1 MGKRDKRAAQALRRA
16 RLERGYT
23 QQGVSAMASISVKAY
38 QRLEYGERDIGN
50 ASMRVGLAVCL
61 VLELD
66 PFALVLPCGADPKN
80 KYAE

>member
-1 MGKRDKRAAQALRRA
+1 MEKRDKRAARALRRA
-16 RLERGYT
+16 RLEKGYT
-23 QQGVSAMASISVKAY
+23 QQGVSAMANISVKAY

-66 PFALVLPCGADPKN
+66 PFVLVFPCGAESKN
-80 KYAE
+80 KYVE

>member
-1 MGKRDKRAAQALRRA
+1 MSKKNKRTAQALRRA
-16 RLERGYT
+16 RIEKGYT
-23 QQGVSAMASISVKAY
+23 QQGVAVKASISVKAY